1 MDEKNKQSTGYSV
14 ERVTFNGVEL
24 PLVPMSN
31 DANETQVERIFTAFA
46 ALDQGEKPSVII
58 STTTPMV

>member
-1 MDEKNKQSTGYSV
+1 MEQKNKQDTGYSI

-24 PLVPMSN
+24 PLVPMSG
-31 DANETQVERIFTAFA
+31 DTNEAQVERIFAAFA
-46 ALDQGEKPSVII
+46 TLDQGEKPSVII